1 MKTYDRDPF
10 LPMIEELTT
19 LTHFP
24 HPPLIWNQDNRDYV
38 IDTLMKILEE
48 SSAALLR
55 LGLFMINSPTGM
67 LTLASF
73 SPTNRFATC
82 MENAIFCFLADV
94 LKSIANIHPQSG
106 CHASRQ
112 VTSLQSND

>member
-1 MKTYDRDPF
+1 MKIYERDPF

-38 IDTLMKILEE
+38 IDTLMKFLEE

-67 LTLASF
+67 LAPCPHL
-73 SPTNRFATC
+73 PTGFPR
-82 MENAIFCFLADV
+82 AIVGFLTDA
-94 LKSIANIHPQSG
+94 LKSIAKVHPQSS
-106 CHASRQ
+106 CHALKQ